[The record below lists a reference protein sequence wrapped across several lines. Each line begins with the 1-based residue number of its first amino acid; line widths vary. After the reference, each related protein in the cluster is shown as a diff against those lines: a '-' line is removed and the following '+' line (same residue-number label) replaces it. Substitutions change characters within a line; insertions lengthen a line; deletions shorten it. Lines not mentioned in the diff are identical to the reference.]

1 MTIPDFSKRL
11 TTARGRVEANDPG
24 PGSRTSIGPSE
35 REAMIE
41 AQKKSLTPGVEDAK
55 VLVPSPTPESG
66 SGEPAA
72 SGADDGERSGSES
85 GNDTVAVPT
94 P

>member
-11 TTARGRVEANDPG
+11 TTAWGRVEANDPG

-41 AQKKSLTPGVEDAK
+41 AQKKSLTTEVEDATIPK
-55 VLVPSPTPESG
+55 SSAPEPERS
-66 SGEPAA
+66 EPAA
-72 SGADDGERSGSES
+72 SGSDDGKRSGSEP